1 MKLNALFHNYEYL
14 VDRAEGSFHRIS
26 EAHRECIKCEIHCS
40 DCCQAVFGLFLI
52 EAAFLHEHFKQLRP
66 AEQRAA
72 LTRAARTDQDLIK
85 LQRLLEEFKDDPK
98 MSNYALAKERIR
110 CPLLDENDEC
120 ILYYRRP
127 ITCRVYGIPTKIQ
140 GSPRICGKSGFKSG
154 EKYPVFDLDNV
165 YKELHLLSQEL
176 LTEAKH
182 DDPEKASLLVSV
194 SMAISTPIE
203 DIIGKNLDRVVEQK
217 EKNQE

>member
-1 MKLNALFHNYEYL
+1 MKLNSLFHNYEYL
-14 VDRAEGSFHRIS
+14 VDKVEEAFKRVSLEHGS
-26 EAHRECIKCEIHCS
+26 CINCQLHCS

-52 EAAFLHEHFKQLRP
+52 EAAFIQEHFKQLKPEVRMTALAR
-66 AEQRAA
+66 AEKA
-72 LTRAARTDQDLIK
+72 DQELIK
-85 LQRLLEEFKDDPK
+85 LQKLLEEFKDDPK

-120 ILYYRRP
+120 ILYSRRP

-140 GSPRICGKSGFKSG
+140 GSPRVCGKSGFKSG
-154 EKYPVFDLDNV
+154 EKYPVFDLDNI

-182 DDPEKASLLVSV
+182 DDLEKASLLVSV

-203 DIIGKNLDRVVEQK
+203 DIITGNLNKLDERDEREQD
-217 EKNQE
+217 

>member
-1 MKLNALFHNYEYL
+1 MKPNSLFHNYEYL
-14 VDRAEGSFHRIS
+14 VDRVE
-26 EAHRECIKCEIHCS
+26 EAFKKVSLEHKSCIKCELHCS

-52 EAAFLHEHFKQLRP
+52 EAAFLHDHFKQLKP
-66 AEQRAA
+66 AKQKAA
-72 LTRAARTDQDLIK
+72 LARAKKADQDLIK
-85 LQRLLEEFKDDPK
+85 LQKLLEEFKDDPK
-98 MSNYALAKERIR
+98 MSNYALAKERIL

-120 ILYYRRP
+120 ILYHRRP
-127 ITCRVYGIPTKIQ
+127 ITCRAYGIPTKIE
-140 GSPRICGKSGFKSG
+140 GSSRVCGKSGFKRG
-154 EKYPVFDLDNV
+154 EKYPVFDLDNI

-182 DDPEKASLLVSV
+182 DDLEKASLLVSV

-217 EKNQE
+217 EKIQE